1 MNVYITGG
9 NKSLRELAHSLINY
23 CADKLFSDNL
33 RNKISID
40 VDFTRTLYKE
50 DGILGE
56 VDFDDNN
63 HRPKEFTMTVDIT
76 GSKRRIMETIAHEMV
91 HIKQYAKGEL
101 VDLNSGFLIVSIEF
115 ENRLT
120 WLDPSSSWHAA
131 EYKISSSS
139 FSSIAVFSKLKSV
152 KAPELINIS
161 KGLFPTFFKGTLFA
175 KS

>member
-33 RNKISID
+33 KNKITID

-101 VDLNSGFLIVSIEF
+101 VDLSRCGSTRWLENVVDTSTNWICHGKLKPMVKNWAFLLDGQKQMTL
-115 ENRLT
+115 ENR
-120 WLDPSSSWHAA
+120 
-131 EYKISSSS
+131 
-139 FSSIAVFSKLKSV
+139 VGLKKV
-152 KAPELINIS
+152 
-161 KGLFPTFFKGTLFA
+161 
-175 KS
+175 